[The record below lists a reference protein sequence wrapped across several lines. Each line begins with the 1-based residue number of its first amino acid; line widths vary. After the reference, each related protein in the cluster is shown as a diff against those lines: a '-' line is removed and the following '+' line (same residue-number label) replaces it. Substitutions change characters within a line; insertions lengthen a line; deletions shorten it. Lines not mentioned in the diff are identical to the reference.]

1 MFNIRGIPRNDS
13 LRGVMIIQFCPKCG
27 SLLRPDKN
35 KAGKTILKCSCGY
48 KSSAKETEGYK
59 VKFPIRHTERDYIVV
74 VAEEEGEEVKKRK
87 KREIDE
93 DERQEMLE
101 LMLDYFPDD

>member
-1 MFNIRGIPRNDS
+1 
-13 LRGVMIIQFCPKCG
+13 
-27 SLLRPDKN
+27 LRP
-35 KAGKTILKCSCGY
+35 GKTKDGKPILKCSCGY
-48 KSSAKETEGYK
+48 KSSTKETEGYK

-74 VAEEEGEEVKKRK
+74 VEEEENDKKKKK

-101 LMLDYFPDD
+101 LMLDHFPDD

>member
-1 MFNIRGIPRNDS
+1 MK
-13 LRGVMIIQFCPKCG
+13 IQFCPKCG
-27 SLLRPDKN
+27 SLLRPEKN
-35 KAGKTILKCSCGY
+35 KAGKTVLKCSCGY
-48 KSSAKETEGYK
+48 RSQAKETEGYK

-74 VAEEEGEEVKKRK
+74 VEEDDEGKKRK

-101 LMLDYFPDD
+101 LMLDHFPDD

>member
-1 MFNIRGIPRNDS
+1 MA
-13 LRGVMIIQFCPKCG
+13 LQFCPKCG
-27 SLLRPDKN
+27 SLLRP
-35 KAGKTILKCSCGY
+35 GKTKDGKNILKCSCGY
-48 KSSAKETEGYK
+48 KSSSKEAAGYK

-74 VAEEEGEEVKKRK
+74 VEEGEEDKKRK

-101 LMLDYFPDD
+101 LMLDHFPED

>member
-1 MFNIRGIPRNDS
+1 VFNIRGIPRNEYF
-13 LRGVMIIQFCPKCG
+13 RGVMTIQFCPKCG
-27 SLLRPDKN
+27 SLLRPEKN

-48 KSSAKETEGYK
+48 KSSAKEAEGYK

-74 VAEEEGEEVKKRK
+74 VEDEGEEGKKRK

>member
-1 MFNIRGIPRNDS
+1 
-13 LRGVMIIQFCPKCG
+13 
-27 SLLRPDKN
+27 
-35 KAGKTILKCSCGY
+35 
-48 KSSAKETEGYK
+48 

-74 VAEEEGEEVKKRK
+74 VEDEEGKKRK

>member
-1 MFNIRGIPRNDS
+1 
-13 LRGVMIIQFCPKCG
+13 
-27 SLLRPDKN
+27 
-35 KAGKTILKCSCGY
+35 
-48 KSSAKETEGYK
+48 

-74 VAEEEGEEVKKRK
+74 VKEDEAGKKRK

-101 LMLDYFPDD
+101 LMLDHFPDD

>member
-1 MFNIRGIPRNDS
+1 M
-13 LRGVMIIQFCPKCG
+13 
-27 SLLRPDKN
+27 RPEKS
-35 KAGKTILKCSCGY
+35 KEGKTALKCSCGY
-48 KSSAKETEGYK
+48 KSSSKESEGYK

-74 VAEEEGEEVKKRK
+74 VEEGEEEKKRK

>member
-1 MFNIRGIPRNDS
+1 M
-13 LRGVMIIQFCPKCG
+13 
-27 SLLRPDKN
+27 RPGKN
-35 KAGKTILKCSCGY
+35 KRRQTILKCSCGY

-59 VKFPIRHTERDYIVV
+59 VKFPIRHTEKDYIVV
-74 VAEEEGEEVKKRK
+74 VEEKEGGKKRK

-101 LMLDYFPDD
+101 LMLDHFPED

>member
-1 MFNIRGIPRNDS
+1 M
-13 LRGVMIIQFCPKCG
+13 
-27 SLLRPDKN
+27 LRPIKEKD
-35 KAGKTILKCSCGY
+35 GKTVFKCSCGY
-48 KSSAKETEGYK
+48 TASAKKAKGYS

-74 VAEEEGEEVKKRK
+74 VEEEEGEKKRK

-101 LMLDYFPDD
+101 LMLDHFPED

>member
-1 MFNIRGIPRNDS
+1 
-13 LRGVMIIQFCPKCG
+13 MIIQFCPKCG
-27 SLLRPDKN
+27 SLLRPEKN

-48 KSSAKETEGYK
+48 KSSSKEAEGYK

-74 VAEEEGEEVKKRK
+74 VEEEEGKKRK

-101 LMLDYFPDD
+101 LMLDHFPDD

>member
-1 MFNIRGIPRNDS
+1 MTIE
-13 LRGVMIIQFCPKCG
+13 FCPKCN
-27 SLLRPDKN
+27 SLLRPEKN
-35 KAGKTILKCSCGY
+35 KEGKTVLKCSCGY
-48 KSSAKETEGYK
+48 KSSTKETQGYK
-59 VKFPIRHTERDYIVV
+59 VKFPIRHTERDFIVV
-74 VAEEEGEEVKKRK
+74 VEEDEGDKKRK